1 VHDEPWLRILENT
14 PGHGLPSGDAD
25 WNDFLRA
32 ALVEAATKEPGVEP
46 WGERNRAR
54 FASPVAEAV
63 PAFMKPTVTLDDGP
77 QPGHGRAVRVQTP
90 RAAASARYIVSPGHE
105 EDGILQTP
113 GGQSGDP
120 RSPHYRSL
128 HQAWRVGERTPLKPG
143 PSARSVVLDVVK

>member
-1 VHDEPWLRILENT
+1 
-14 PGHGLPSGDAD
+14 
-25 WNDFLRA
+25 
-32 ALVEAATKEPGVEP
+32 
-46 WGERNRAR
+46 
-54 FASPVAEAV
+54 VAEAV

-128 HQAWRVGERTPLKPG
+128 HASWRDGTKVPLV
-143 PSARSVVLDVVK
+143 PSEPVRRMTLAPAG